1 MIGLLIAFI
10 KTGLFGL
17 LLNDN
22 IIKTGLLCILLN
34 DYLKRNYPD
43 KYNEILISISYE
55 LIHFY
60 SKGQIVYK
68 KFITQL
74 KTVTDA
80 NPQLKKIINDI
91 YKKNVQRNEIY
102 QIKKDAI
109 HIKYYTDNRETYFVP
124 DKNSIYLFADNEN
137 AIENRCVN
145 RIILHQEP
153 FPGKYEVSNVQF
165 MLVEVKINDVAY
177 KINLKTDKFN
187 YYIVDNIFDLK
198 FFKYYFYNYQVCK
211 LTTEEKDAIDKIVV
225 KIIDQNV
232 NTREFEISDD
242 KFIIIKKDD
251 YIY

>member
-1 MIGLLIAFI
+1 MIGLLISFI
-10 KTGLFGL
+10 KTGLFGV

-22 IIKTGLLCILLN
+22 NIKTILLCVLLN
-34 DYLKRNYPD
+34 DHLKRNYPD

-60 SKGQIVYK
+60 SKGQIVYN

-74 KTVTDA
+74 KTVIDA

-91 YKKNVQRNEIY
+91 CKKNVQRNEIY

-109 HIKYYTDNRETYFVP
+109 HIKRYTDNTETYFEP
-124 DKNSIYLFADNEN
+124 DKNSIYLFSDNEN
-137 AIENRCVN
+137 AIQHKCVN
-145 RIILHQEP
+145 RIILHSQP
-153 FPGKYEVSNVQF
+153 FSGKYEVSKVQF

-177 KINLKTDKFN
+177 KINLKTDKLN
-187 YYIVDNIFDLK
+187 YYIVDNILDLK
-198 FFKYYFYNYQVCK
+198 FFKYYLYNYQVCK
-211 LTTEEKDAIDKIVV
+211 LTTEQNDAINKIVV

-232 NTREFEISDD
+232 NTREFEITDD

>member
-34 DYLKRNYPD
+34 DYLKRNYPER
-43 KYNEILISISYE
+43 YNEVLITASFE

-74 KTVTDA
+74 KTVIDA

-109 HIKYYTDNRETYFVP
+109 HIKYYTDNNETYFEP
-124 DKNSIYLFADNEN
+124 DKNSIYLFSDNEN
-137 AIENRCVN
+137 AIEHNCAN
-145 RIILHQEP
+145 RIILHSQP
-153 FPGKYEVSNVQF
+153 FSGKYEVSNVQF